1 MFVALRPSEWSK
13 PREGRHGKGRTQHLS
28 LHTELQPA
36 LRGQTINRSPLTGLA
51 RCARVVAVYFGMLV
65 CALSAMA
72 SDEQNDTA
80 RQRPEL
86 ALGRTVLHDYDPP
99 TPGSYE
105 LPVIKTAADG
115 AILSEDGKA
124 RRLREVFEG
133 KISVLAFIYTRCTDP
148 RACPYATRVLYQ
160 LHQVSGQDPILAK
173 NLHLVTMS
181 FDSAHDTPEVM
192 ASFRERYEPER
203 PGAKWSYLT
212 TRRTEDIKAILG
224 AYGQAVD
231 RKKDPNSESGPF
243 FHQLRVYLIDRKGM
257 IRNIYSYELL
267 DPRLVVTDIRTLL
280 LEEHAKTTVATTR
293 RENYMK

>member
-1 MFVALRPSEWSK
+1 MFIARRLSEWSK
-13 PREGRHGKGRTQHLS
+13 PRQGRHVKRHTQSMS

-36 LRGQTINRSPLTGLA
+36 LRGQTINRSPLTGLV
-51 RCARVVAVYFGMLV
+51 RSVRWVAVWFVAIFSALGML
-65 CALSAMA
+65 A
-72 SDEQNDTA
+72 SGEQNQKA
-80 RQRPEL
+80 NALPEL

-99 TPGSYE
+99 KPGSYE
-105 LPVIKTAADG
+105 LPAIKLAADG
-115 AILSEDGKA
+115 AILGEDGKA
-124 RRLREVFEG
+124 HRLREMFDG

-160 LHQVSGQDPILAK
+160 LHQVSGEDPVLAK

-181 FDSAHDTPEVM
+181 FDPAHDTPEVM
-192 ASFRERYEPER
+192 SKFKNRYEPER

-212 TRRTEDIKAILG
+212 TQRAEDIKAILD

-231 RKKDPNSESGPF
+231 RKKNANSESGPF
-243 FHQLRVYLIDRKGM
+243 FHQLRVYLVDRKGM

-280 LEEHAKTTVATTR
+280 LEEQAKTSVAAMR
-293 RENYMK
+293 HENYIK